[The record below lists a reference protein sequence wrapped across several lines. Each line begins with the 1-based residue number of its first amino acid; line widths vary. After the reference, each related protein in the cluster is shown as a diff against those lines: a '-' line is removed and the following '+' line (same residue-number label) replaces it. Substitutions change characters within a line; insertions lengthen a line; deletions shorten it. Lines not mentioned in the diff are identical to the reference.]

1 MSSKQRIH
9 ILGATGFIGKNLVL
23 HFAQKQN
30 CEVIGIHHSQPN
42 FEVPNVK
49 WIRADLTR
57 SEDCLRA
64 ISGADV
70 VIQAAATTSGVSDTL
85 SRPYVHVTDNA
96 VMNSLALRA
105 AHDCNVKH
113 FVYFSCT
120 VMYAS
125 SEVPAKEEDFH
136 PEKEM
141 AAAYFGS
148 GWTKVYIEKQCE
160 FYSRIGR
167 TKFSVIRHSNI
178 FGPHDK
184 FDLQKGHVCAAT
196 IEKTMSS
203 KNGKVEVWGTGQE
216 ARDLLYVDDLMEA
229 VELCIE
235 SQGSQ
240 FEIFNVGSGV
250 ATEIR
255 SLVEAIIEESGKPL
269 EICYNVDKPSIPTR
283 LCVDYSKITAQLGW
297 LPRHTLREGLRKTLR
312 WYKLQ
317 KANAAQLIANH

>member
-1 MSSKQRIH
+1 
-9 ILGATGFIGKNLVL
+9 
-23 HFAQKQN
+23 
-30 CEVIGIHHSQPN
+30 
-42 FEVPNVK
+42 
-49 WIRADLTR
+49 
-57 SEDCLRA
+57 
-64 ISGADV
+64 
-70 VIQAAATTSGVSDTL
+70 
-85 SRPYVHVTDNA
+85 
-96 VMNSLALRA
+96 
-105 AHDCNVKH
+105 
-113 FVYFSCT
+113 
-120 VMYAS
+120 
-125 SEVPAKEEDFH
+125 
-136 PEKEM
+136 
-141 AAAYFGS
+141 
-148 GWTKVYIEKQCE
+148 
-160 FYSRIGR
+160 
-167 TKFSVIRHSNI
+167 
-178 FGPHDK
+178 
-184 FDLQKGHVCAAT
+184 
-196 IEKTMSS
+196 MSS